1 MNHPPQGGFFMEKT
15 MINVRVRQNSIEV
28 SGHAGAAPR
37 GQSVPCAGVSA
48 MTWMLGKG
56 LKEIVELPGF
66 VLSIADGHV
75 TMHWDQL
82 TQSAEDLIDAW
93 FLGLCD
99 IAEEY
104 GCIEFI

>member
-1 MNHPPQGGFFMEKT
+1 
-15 MINVRVRQNSIEV
+15 MIKVKVRQNSIDV
-28 SGHAGAAPR
+28 YGHAEAAPH

-48 MTWMLGKG
+48 MTWMLGRG
-56 LKEIVELPGF
+56 LKDIVNLPGF
-66 VLSIADGHV
+66 RLRVDDGDV
-75 TMHWDQL
+75 SMRWSQL

-104 GCIEFI
+104 GCVEFV

>member
-1 MNHPPQGGFFMEKT
+1 MEKT
-15 MINVRVRQNSIEV
+15 VISVKVRQNSIEV

-37 GQSVPCAGVSA
+37 GQSVPCAGVSG
-48 MTWMLGKG
+48 MTWMLAKG
-56 LKEIVELPGF
+56 LKEIVDLPGF
-66 VLSIADGHV
+66 GLSIADGHV

>member
-1 MNHPPQGGFFMEKT
+1 
-15 MINVRVRQNSIEV
+15 MIKVKLRQNSIDV

-48 MTWMLGKG
+48 MTWMLGRG
-56 LKEIVELPGF
+56 LKEIVDLPDF
-66 VLSIADGHV
+66 RLHIADGHV
-75 TMHWDQL
+75 TMEWKEL

-104 GCIEFI
+104 GCVEFI

>member
-1 MNHPPQGGFFMEKT
+1 MEKT

-56 LKEIVELPGF
+56 LKEIVDLPGF
-66 VLSIADGHV
+66 VLSIADGHF
-75 TMHWDQL
+75 TMRWDQL
-82 TQSAEDLIDAW
+82 TQSAEVLIDAW

>member
-1 MNHPPQGGFFMEKT
+1 
-15 MINVRVRQNSIEV
+15 MIKVKVRQNSINV

-48 MTWMLGKG
+48 MTWMLGRG
-56 LKEIVELPGF
+56 LKDIVNLPGF
-66 VLSIADGHV
+66 RSHIADGDIS
-75 TMHWDQL
+75 MRWNQL

>member
-1 MNHPPQGGFFMEKT
+1 

-56 LKEIVELPGF
+56 LKEIVDLPGF
-66 VLSIADGHV
+66 ELS
-75 TMHWDQL
+75 
-82 TQSAEDLIDAW
+82 AW
-93 FLGLCD
+93 FLGICD